1 MKRRTFLAGVLA
13 VASLPRSLA
22 AQTAPKVV
30 RIGWLTAQQASSLT
44 PYLEA
49 LRAALAELGY
59 VEGRNLTIEF
69 RFGDDEIER
78 VPALAAEL
86 VRVPVDLIVAQGA
99 AAFEVHKLALPIPV
113 VFSMSADPVSAG
125 FVDSLTRPRGNMT
138 GVTLMAMELSGKRLA
153 LLRDIAPAV
162 RRVAVVGNPEHPG
175 AHLERAYSEERGR
188 QLDLVI
194 DYVPT
199 PTRDVLTKAFAT
211 MSANPP
217 QAISVLPDGFA
228 VQNRRSIIDFATS
241 LHVPVISGWPVFARC
256 AVHLRAARYRVLPAL
271 GLLCRSHPQGR
282 QARRSADRAADEI
295 RACPQCES
303 CQDTGSRL
311 PARAAR
317 ARRRGDRMKRR
328 DFITLLG
335 GAAAA
340 WPLAA
345 RAQQQPVRPLIG
357 ILSPLSAASAARNI
371 VAFRSGLRDLGYL
384 EGRNATL
391 EIRYGDGAP
400 ERMAP
405 LAQELVALKPDVLVA
420 GARSSV
426 LAAQAATRT
435 IPIVIFTVDDPV
447 ALGLA
452 QSIARPSGNITG
464 IWFDYDSVVGK
475 RLEFLKLAVPALER
489 VGVIV
494 NPDDAQDVL
503 TLPRLPAATRAL
515 GVTVEQFEV
524 RDLTKFDAVAA
535 AIERA
540 GVQALLVGDGPTLN
554 SARADIIAIVA
565 RLRLPAM
572 YGFREFAD
580 AGGLM
585 SYGYNLPDAY
595 RQTARLVVK
604 ILKGDRPSDLPF
616 ERPARYELIVNL
628 KAAKAIGLT
637 IPDSFVLLAD
647 EVIE

>member
-1 MKRRTFLAGVLA
+1 MKRRTFLAGVVT

-86 VRVPVDLIVAQGA
+86 VQLPVDLIVAQGA

-282 QARRSADRAADEI
+282 QARRNRSQAADVASQRT
-295 RACPQCES
+295 RAWSIPDRLTS
-303 CQDTGSRL
+303 ALGDDDAHRPHPTGFGRNRL
-311 PARAAR
+311 C
-317 ARRRGDRMKRR
+317 
-328 DFITLLG
+328 
-335 GAAAA
+335 
-340 WPLAA
+340 
-345 RAQQQPVRPLIG
+345 
-357 ILSPLSAASAARNI
+357 ASAAGPEGRQLPE
-371 VAFRSGLRDLGYL
+371 RPESGGFCAPMRRDARCPSSRMQSASYCL
-384 EGRNATL
+384 EG
-391 EIRYGDGAP
+391 
-400 ERMAP
+400 
-405 LAQELVALKPDVLVA
+405 
-420 GARSSV
+420 
-426 LAAQAATRT
+426 
-435 IPIVIFTVDDPV
+435 
-447 ALGLA
+447 
-452 QSIARPSGNITG
+452 
-464 IWFDYDSVVGK
+464 
-475 RLEFLKLAVPALER
+475 
-489 VGVIV
+489 
-494 NPDDAQDVL
+494 
-503 TLPRLPAATRAL
+503 
-515 GVTVEQFEV
+515 
-524 RDLTKFDAVAA
+524 
-535 AIERA
+535 
-540 GVQALLVGDGPTLN
+540 
-554 SARADIIAIVA
+554 
-565 RLRLPAM
+565 
-572 YGFREFAD
+572 
-580 AGGLM
+580 
-585 SYGYNLPDAY
+585 
-595 RQTARLVVK
+595 
-604 ILKGDRPSDLPF
+604 
-616 ERPARYELIVNL
+616 
-628 KAAKAIGLT
+628 AAKAEELALPATQLGQWVRTGVPSSSSISVVEWLT
-637 IPDSFVLLAD
+637 P
-647 EVIE
+647 